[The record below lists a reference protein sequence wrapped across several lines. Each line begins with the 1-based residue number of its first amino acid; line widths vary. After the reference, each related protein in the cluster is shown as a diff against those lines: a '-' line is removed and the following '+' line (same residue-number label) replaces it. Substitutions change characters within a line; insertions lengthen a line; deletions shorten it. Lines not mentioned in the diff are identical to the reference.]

1 MRIHHLSR
9 CRFLKRRLPVVI
21 GLFALLAGCP
31 SSPTQTAPAK
41 QAVSSASQTPVPDER
56 FTQSEPL
63 APSSSDTPSLT
74 SAAMPAKPKPV
85 ELPDE
90 ETLDE
95 HGLSRIDA
103 VPFIFI
109 SDLRVDQLQPII
121 ETAPALIAMWDQTF
135 GPMTKTPTWVVFI
148 MEKVGPFK
156 KLNLLPR
163 DGAAVPHGLQL
174 EDRVWIRVQET
185 EYYTRH
191 LFLHE
196 ATHARM
202 MAVSQFQGDGTLWFH
217 EGIAEY
223 IATHIIDSSTSRI
236 QLTAWPRDPRQL
248 PGWNHFTKLQEAN
261 KADRTSTLPWIL
273 AYQADSYRRRD
284 GQPYADSWALCQ
296 FLSLHPQYRDALSRC
311 LKSSNWENVLQELT
325 EPLLKDSTI
334 QLEWLAWLAAISPRD
349 DSIQP
354 VVSLPSMDAFS
365 LAPFPVQTWVDLS
378 SDQLSGRPTE
388 IKVDGRVN
396 IRVKDRD
403 VSSGPDGVTIEYRHG
418 YPLGAVLG
426 VITRRDLKGQVANPF
441 SHPRIIGERA
451 KFDMAADEFLYLS
464 INQFP
469 QSVTPGQPA
478 YRVQIHTPE

>member
-9 CRFLKRRLPVVI
+9 CRFLKWRVPVVVGI
-21 GLFALLAGCP
+21 FAFLAGCP
-31 SSPTQTAPAK
+31 ASPTQTTPAK
-41 QAVSSASQTPVPDER
+41 QAASSASQTQVLDER
-56 FTQSEPL
+56 FTQSEPV
-63 APSSSDTPSLT
+63 APSSSDAPSLI
-74 SAAMPAKPKPV
+74 SAAIPAKPKPV

-90 ETLDE
+90 ESLDE
-95 HGLSRIDA
+95 QGLSRIDA
-103 VPFIFI
+103 APFIFI

-121 ETAPALIAMWDQTF
+121 DTAPALIVTWDQTF
-135 GPMTKTPTWVVFI
+135 GPMTKAPTWVVFI
-148 MEKVGPFK
+148 MEKVEPFK
-156 KLNLLPR
+156 RLNLLPR

-223 IATHIIDSSTSRI
+223 IATHIIDTATLRI

-311 LKSSNWENVLQELT
+311 LKSSNWESVLQELT

-334 QLEWLAWLAAISPRD
+334 QVEWLAWLAAISPRD

-354 VVSLPSMDAFS
+354 VVSLPSMEAVT
-365 LAPFPVQTWVDLS
+365 LAPFPVQTWVDS
-378 SDQLSGRPTE
+378 SSGQLSGGPTE
-388 IKVDGRVN
+388 IKVDGRVK
-396 IRVKDRD
+396 IRVKDRE
-403 VSSGPDGVTIEYRHG
+403 VSSGPDGVTVEYRHG

-451 KFDMAADEFLYLS
+451 KFDMAADESLYLS
-464 INQFP
+464 INQLP
-469 QSVTPGQPA
+469 QSIIPDQPA
-478 YRVQIHTPE
+478 YRVRIPASE